1 MTLILLTSLLLIAYI
16 TIKLMKILPKEFAIL
31 SLILMPVFDGIV
43 LYYFYKFE
51 DIPKLQI
58 AFIILLATI
67 LKTILF
73 LYFQYKANTKD

>member
-1 MTLILLTSLLLIAYI
+1 
-16 TIKLMKILPKEFAIL
+16 
-31 SLILMPVFDGIV
+31 MPVFDGIV

-51 DIPKLQI
+51 GIPKLQI